1 MTNEIMNMQ
10 SLSLA
15 SRFTLASILA
25 TFAAVMLPIA
35 SAEAQAP
42 VFISPQRV
50 ELFDNRRSEV
60 LTVTNRTENTASYE
74 LGLEDYSMSE
84 QGVTVKVESLDY
96 SARRLVRF
104 SPRRFTLEPG
114 QTQTIR
120 VLGRRSGQL
129 TDGTYRTHLVFRETA
144 NDEDLGGDGSGS
156 GNMSFGI
163 GFRFNIAIPVVVSVG
178 DSEGAVFLE
187 EAEVIPEGVAVKF
200 KREGNSDA
208 VARVSVRWEK
218 PNGKSEDI
226 VSDMVI
232 RIYRERDW
240 IERVLKTAWP
250 GGEPPKEGKLIITLS
265 PESRSKTDVL
275 DELIAPLS

>member
-1 MTNEIMNMQ
+1 MNKPTP
-10 SLSLA
+10 SLVLRGIAISL
-15 SRFTLASILA
+15 
-25 TFAAVMLPIA
+25 FAVFQAALVDVGVV
-35 SAEAQAP
+35 SAQAP

-74 LGLEDYSMSE
+74 LALEDYSMSDK
-84 QGVTVKVESLDY
+84 GVTVKVESLDY

-104 SPRRFTLEPG
+104 SPRRFTLQPG

-129 TDGTYRTHLVFRETA
+129 SDGTYRSHLVFRETA
-144 NDEDLGGDGSGS
+144 NDEDLGGGDSGS
-156 GNMSFGI
+156 GNTSFGI

-178 DSEGAVFLE
+178 ESEGAVFLE
-187 EAEVIPEGVAVKF
+187 EAEVVPEGVAVKF

-218 PNGKSEDI
+218 PNGKREDV

-250 GGEPPKEGKLIITLS
+250 GGEPPREGKLIITLS
-265 PESRSKTDVL
+265 PESRSETDVL

>member
-1 MTNEIMNMQ
+1 MKNKICGLALTKLIGVLMLLLFQ
-10 SLSLA
+10 SGPVL
-15 SRFTLASILA
+15 
-25 TFAAVMLPIA
+25 
-35 SAEAQAP
+35 AQAP
-42 VFISPQRV
+42 IFISPQRV

-84 QGVTVKVESLDY
+84 MGVTVKVESLDY
-96 SARRLVRF
+96 SARRIIRF

-144 NDEDLGGDGSGS
+144 NNEDLGGSDSGGG

-178 DSEGAVFLE
+178 ESQGAVFLE
-187 EAEVIPEGVAVKF
+187 EAEVVPEGVAVKF

-208 VARVSVRWEK
+208 AARVRVRWER
-218 PNGKSEDI
+218 PNGEVEDI
-226 VSDMVI
+226 GTETLI

-240 IERVLKTAWP
+240 IQRVLTTAWP
-250 GGEPPKEGKLIITLS
+250 GGEPPRDGKLIITLL
-265 PESRSKTDVL
+265 PEARNTNDVL

>member
-1 MTNEIMNMQ
+1 MNMH
-10 SLSLA
+10 LPGLA
-15 SRFTLASILA
+15 VR
-25 TFAAVMLPIA
+25 FAAVSVLALIQVHLFPAGMA
-35 SAEAQAP
+35 SAQAP
-42 VFISPQRV
+42 IFISPQRV

-74 LGLEDYSMSE
+74 LALEDYSMSE
-84 QGVTVKVESLDY
+84 KGVTVKVESLDY
-96 SARRLVRF
+96 SARRIVRF
-104 SPRRFTLEPG
+104 SPRRFTLSPG

-129 TDGTYRTHLVFRETA
+129 SDGTYRTHLIFRETA
-144 NDEDLGGDGSGS
+144 NDEDLGGGDAAGG

-178 DSEGAVFLE
+178 ETQGTVLLE
-187 EAEVIPEGVAVKF
+187 EAEVVPEGISVKF

-208 VARVSVRWEK
+208 VARVRVRWEK
-218 PNGKSEDI
+218 PNGKSEDV

-232 RIYRERDW
+232 RVYRERDW

-250 GGEPPKEGKLIITLS
+250 GGEPPREGKLIITLL
-265 PESRSKTDVL
+265 PESRSQTDVL

>member
-1 MTNEIMNMQ
+1 MKSETMKNPILKYAQWVKLVGAFMF
-10 SLSLA
+10 SL
-15 SRFTLASILA
+15 F
-25 TFAAVMLPIA
+25 IA
-35 SAEAQAP
+35 GDALAQAP
-42 VFISPQRV
+42 LFISPQRV

-60 LTVTNRTENTASYE
+60 LTVTNRTENIASYE
-74 LGLEDYSMSE
+74 LGLEDYSMSAE
-84 QGVTVKVESLDY
+84 GITVKVESLEY
-96 SARRLVRF
+96 SARRIIRF

-129 TDGTYRTHLVFRETA
+129 EDGTYRTHLIFREVA
-144 NDEDLGGDGSGS
+144 NNENLGGDDSPDS

-178 DSEGAVFLE
+178 EPEGAISLE
-187 EAEVIPEGVAVKF
+187 EAEVLPEGVSVKF

-208 VARVSVRWEK
+208 AVRVRMRWEK
-218 PNGKSEDI
+218 SNGKVEDL
-226 VSDMVI
+226 VMDSVI

-240 IERVLKTAWP
+240 VKKTLKTAWP
-250 GGEPPKEGKLIITLS
+250 GGDIPTDGKVIITLL

-275 DELIAPLS
+275 DELVAPLS

>member
-1 MTNEIMNMQ
+1 MKNQ
-10 SLSLA
+10 SRAL
-15 SRFTLASILA
+15 
-25 TFAAVMLPIA
+25 MLTKLIGALMLVFLQSGPV
-35 SAEAQAP
+35 SAQAP
-42 VFISPQRV
+42 IFISPQRV

-84 QGVTVKVESLDY
+84 KGVTVKVESLDY
-96 SARRLVRF
+96 SARRIVRF

-129 TDGTYRTHLVFRETA
+129 TDGTYRTHIVFRETA
-144 NDEDLGGDGSGS
+144 NNEDLGGGDADGGA
-156 GNMSFGI
+156 MSFGI

-178 DSEGAVFLE
+178 DSQGAVFLE
-187 EAEVIPEGVAVKF
+187 EAEVVPEGVAVKF

-208 VARVSVRWEK
+208 VARVRVRWER
-218 PNGKSEDI
+218 PNGDI
-226 VSDMVI
+226 EEIGTETVI

-240 IERVLKTAWP
+240 IQRVLTTAWP
-250 GGEPPKEGKLIITLS
+250 GGEPPREGKLIITLM
-265 PESRSKTDVL
+265 PEARNKDDVL